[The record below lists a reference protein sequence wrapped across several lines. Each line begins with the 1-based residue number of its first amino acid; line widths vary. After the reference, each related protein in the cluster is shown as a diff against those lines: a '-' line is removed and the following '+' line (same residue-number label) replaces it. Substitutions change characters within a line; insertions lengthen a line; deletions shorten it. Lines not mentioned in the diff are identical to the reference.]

1 LSEWVLPALEAGLVR
16 TMEDALKIL
25 QHVSQPLGV
34 RGEEWLARQER
45 ALGGDEPRR

>member
-1 LSEWVLPALEAGLVR
+1 LLAALESGLVR

-45 ALGGDEPRR
+45 ALGGDEPKRQ